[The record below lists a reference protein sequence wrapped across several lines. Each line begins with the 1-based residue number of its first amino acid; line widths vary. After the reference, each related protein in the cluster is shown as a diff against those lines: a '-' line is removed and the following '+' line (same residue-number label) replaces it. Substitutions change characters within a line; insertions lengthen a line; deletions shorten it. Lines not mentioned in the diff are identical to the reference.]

1 MGETHRDI
9 RLSLGRDRAG
19 RRFPVAIGLTPAG
32 ARAEDAVA
40 SAAAAVA
47 RYAGPQTTWEGPT
60 TAPKPAKGMTL
71 VYLSGDEQNDI
82 SREYGLYM
90 KQAAAHLGWTL
101 TVIDGKGSPATW
113 VAGFNQAIALKPNGI
128 AIFADAKSLQGP
140 IRTAADQGI
149 AVIGLHAASLPGP
162 QPDLHLFVNIQE
174 DPREIGKAE
183 ADWAIADSK
192 GTAHVVVVTH
202 NEYQIAETKSAATRD
217 EVQRCGGC
225 KVLDYANFPAS
236 EAAQRMP
243 QLTTSWVQRFGLPL
257 YITSVGDNDLDFA
270 VPSLRAA
277 AVPPAQAK
285 LIGADGNRSA
295 YERIRKGGQYQT
307 VTVSEPI
314 ELQAYQA
321 VDEFNRAF
329 NKAPP
334 SGFVQPPYLVT
345 PQNVNEAGGKNDLFV
360 PQNDYKA
367 HYLAVWGVK

>member
-1 MGETHRDI
+1 MK
-9 RLSLGRDRAG
+9 
-19 RRFPVAIGLTPAG
+19 PVLAAALLIGAAALPAG
-32 ARAEDAVA
+32 ARADNGT
-40 SAAAAVA
+40 AAAAAAAA

-60 TAPKPAKGMTL
+60 DAPKPAKGMFI

-90 KQAAAHLGWTL
+90 KQAAAHLGWRL
-101 TVIDGKGSPATW
+101 SVIDGKGSPANW

-140 IRTAADQGI
+140 IRTATERGI
-149 AVIGLHAASLPGP
+149 TVIGLHAASLPGP

-174 DPREIGKAE
+174 DPREIGRAE

-192 GTAHVVVVTH
+192 GTARVIVITH
-202 NEYQIAETKSAATRD
+202 NEYQIAQTKSGATRD
-217 EVQRCGGC
+217 AIAACGGC

-236 EAAQRMP
+236 AAAQRMP

-270 VPSLRAA
+270 VPALRAA
-277 AVPPAQAK
+277 GVPPEQAK

-295 YERIRKGGQYQT
+295 YERIRRGNQYQV

-345 PQNVNEAGGKNDLFV
+345 PANVNTSGGKHDIFV

-367 HYLAVWGVK
+367 HYLAIWGVK

>member
-1 MGETHRDI
+1 MK
-9 RLSLGRDRAG
+9 LGTQGAYG
-19 RRFPVAIGLTPAG
+19 AALAAFFAALAPVVAG
-32 ARAEDAVA
+32 AADDTAA
-40 SAAAAVA
+40 AAAAVA
-47 RYAGPQTTWEGPT
+47 KYAGPQTTWEGPT
-60 TAPKPAKGMTL
+60 AAPAPAKGMTI

-90 KQAAAHLGWTL
+90 KQAAEHLGWKL
-101 TVIDGKGSPATW
+101 SVIDGKGSPANW

-140 IRTAADQGI
+140 IRDADKQGI
-149 AVIGLHAASLPGP
+149 TVIGLHAASLPGP
-162 QPDLHLFVNIQE
+162 QADLHLFVNIQV

-192 GTAHVVVVTH
+192 GTARVIVITH
-202 NEYQIAETKSAATRD
+202 NEYQIAATKSGATRD
-217 EVQRCGGC
+217 EVQACSGC

-270 VPSLRAA
+270 VPSLRSSG
-277 AVPPAQAK
+277 VSPDKAK

-345 PQNVNEAGGKNDLFV
+345 PQNVSQAGGDKDIFV
-360 PQNDYKA
+360 PENDYKA
-367 HYLAVWGVK
+367 HYLKIWGVQ

>member
-1 MGETHRDI
+1 MKPTLAAALI
-9 RLSLGRDRAG
+9 LGVAAL
-19 RRFPVAIGLTPAG
+19 PVGAHAADPA
-32 ARAEDAVA
+32 AAAAE
-40 SAAAAVA
+40 AAVA
-47 RYAGPQTTWEGPT
+47 RYAGPQTKWEGPT
-60 TAPKPAKGMTL
+60 SAPKPAAGKFV

-90 KQAAAHLGWTL
+90 KQAAGHLGWKL
-101 TVIDGKGSPATW
+101 TVIDGKGSPANW
-113 VAGFNQAIALKPNGI
+113 VSGFNQAIALKPDGI

-140 IRTAADQGI
+140 IRTAGEHGI
-149 AVIGLHAASLPGP
+149 TVIGLHAASLPGP

-192 GTAHVVVVTH
+192 GTARVIVITH
-202 NEYQIAETKSAATRD
+202 NEYQIAETKSGATRD
-217 EVQRCGGC
+217 AVAACSGC

-243 QLTTSWVQRFGLPL
+243 QLTTSWVQRFGLPI

-270 VPSLRAA
+270 VPSLRASG
-277 AVPPAQAK
+277 VKPDQAK

-295 YERIRKGGQYQT
+295 YERIRKGNQYQV

-321 VDEFNRAF
+321 IDEFNRAF

-345 PQNVNEAGGKNDLFV
+345 PANVDTMGGKKDIFV
-360 PQNDYKA
+360 PENDYQA
-367 HYLAVWGVK
+367 HYLAIWGVK